1 MCGRFTI
8 TVTMDELR
16 DYLSEYYDIQ
26 DVKSDFEVPRYNV
39 APGQEVISIINDG
52 SKNRV
57 GLLKWGFIPPF
68 TKDEKNSYSTINA
81 KAETLHEKPSFKGS
95 FEHKRC
101 IILADGFYEWKRDKD
116 QKQPLRVL
124 MKDKKIFPIAGLWST
139 YTKSDGSKL
148 YTTTIITTQANELMT
163 DIHDRMPVILSEDN
177 KKKWLDPHVSDLDQL
192 KSMLKPYA
200 SSFMYAYPV
209 SDIVNNS
216 KNDMKECIDQ
226 VI

>member
-8 TVTMDELR
+8 TVTMDELK

-26 DVKSDFEVPRYNV
+26 DVQSDFEVPRYNV
-39 APGQEVISIINDG
+39 APGQEVVSIINDG
-52 SKNRV
+52 TKNRV
-57 GLLKWGFIPPF
+57 GLLRWGLIPSF
-68 TKDEKNSYSTINA
+68 AKDEKSSYATINA

-101 IILADGFYEWKRDKD
+101 IILADGFYEWKKGKD
-116 QKQPLRVL
+116 QKQPLRIL

-139 YTKSDGSKL
+139 FTKDDGSKL
-148 YTTTIITTQANELMT
+148 YTTTIITTKSNELMA

-177 KKKWLDPHVSDLDQL
+177 KKTWLDPHVSDLNQL
-192 KSMLKPYA
+192 RLMLKPYEPTL
-200 SSFMYAYPV
+200 MYAYPV
-209 SDIVNNS
+209 SNIVNSS
-216 KNDMKECIDQ
+216 KNDIKECIKQ